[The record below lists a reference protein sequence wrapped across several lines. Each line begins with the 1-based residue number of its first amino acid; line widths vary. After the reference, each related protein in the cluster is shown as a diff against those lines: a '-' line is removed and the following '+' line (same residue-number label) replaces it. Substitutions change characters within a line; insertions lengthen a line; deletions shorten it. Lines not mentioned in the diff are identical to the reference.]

1 MDRPTTA
8 IIRTEVMLRAAL
20 IRMMY
25 EVGIARK
32 GVRRRRVEK
41 GGAEEHIVRSG
52 KIINKSAFMQIASH

>member
-1 MDRPTTA
+1 
-8 IIRTEVMLRAAL
+8 
-20 IRMMY
+20 MMY

-41 GGAEEHIVRSG
+41 GGAEEHILRSG